1 MDNQTIH
8 VISTPHTISTE
19 KYLSCAFTQKT
30 IDFIKMMNLFD
41 YNIVHYGIET
51 SNVDC
56 ESVDVISY
64 NTFKEYYPNLNL
76 NDDNILGNLGNP
88 YRVLN
93 QEYYSLWANNTIE
106 HLLKTIRYGDI
117 ICYFSPYGSRLVCE
131 GMKHYIGSDCA
142 HVEAGIGYPSKS
154 FSDFRCFTTYTHM
167 SWMLS
172 KEQTHP
178 KFSDWVIP
186 YWVDESDFDYSSNDK
201 EDYFVFFGR
210 MLEIKGINI
219 AMQVSEKCNKEI
231 LMYGLIPENFSF
243 KNTKNLKYM
252 GVVSNL
258 GERKNI
264 LSKAKAMFMPTMY
277 LEPFGLSGVE
287 SLLSGTPVISTD
299 WASFSEWNLHGY
311 TGYRCRTFS
320 EFCWAANNIDSIDN
334 EFCYNWAKGRYTL
347 PVVGKKFDRL
357 FKYIQNIYNGD
368 GFYENEEL
376 DNLDYLEFSD
386 NLNVCKGFLNE

>member
-1 MDNQTIH
+1 M
-8 VISTPHTISTE
+8 
-19 KYLSCAFTQKT
+19 YCML
-30 IDFIKMMNLFD
+30 
-41 YNIVHYGIET
+41 YNIHSVHSILHTKYSFLGASPDGI
-51 SNVDC
+51 
-56 ESVDVISY
+56 
-64 NTFKEYYPNLNL
+64 
-76 NDDNILGNLGNP
+76 NIDKN
-88 YRVLN
+88 
-93 QEYYSLWANNTIE
+93 
-106 HLLKTIRYGDI
+106 
-117 ICYFSPYGSRLVCE
+117 SPL
-131 GMKHYIGSDCA
+131 
-142 HVEAGIGYPSKS
+142 
-154 FSDFRCFTTYTHM
+154 
-167 SWMLS
+167 
-172 KEQTHP
+172 
-178 KFSDWVIP
+178 
-186 YWVDESDFDYSSNDK
+186 
-201 EDYFVFFGR
+201 FGR